1 MNQPIVFS
9 EPILKGHTKL
19 YSSQEYISILE
30 SKRGGYLLLMH
41 PEEYK

>member
-9 EPILKGHTKL
+9 EPILKGHTKSYL
-19 YSSQEYISILE
+19 SQEYISILE
-30 SKRGGYLLLMH
+30 SKRARYFLLMH